1 MLNIVLFGAPGAGK
15 GTQAIMLAEKHE
27 LVHLS
32 TGDLLRKEIS
42 AGTDLGKQAQ
52 GFTDKGEFVPD
63 EVVIGIIRSQ
73 MEQNHDAKGFIFDGF
88 PRTTAQAEAL
98 DKMLNE
104 KGMEI
109 TSMIAL
115 DVENEELVKRLMK
128 RGEISG
134 RSDDQSL
141 DVINNRIDV
150 YHQKTKPLIGYYHAQ
165 SKYSPINGVGDITEI
180 FNRLS
185 KYVEELNIKN

>member
-15 GTQAIMLAEKHE
+15 GTQAVMLAEKHN

-32 TGDLLRKEIS
+32 TGDILRKELS
-42 AGTDLGKQAQ
+42 AGTELGKQAKA
-52 GFTDKGEFVPD
+52 FMDKGEFVPD
-63 EVVIGIIRSQ
+63 EVVIGMIRLQ
-73 MEQNHDAKGFIFDGF
+73 IEQNPDANGFIFDGF
-88 PRTTAQAEAL
+88 PRTTAQADAL

-104 KGMEI
+104 KGLEI

-115 DVENEELVKRLMK
+115 EVEHEELVRRLQI
-128 RGEISG
+128 RGESSG

-141 DVINNRIDV
+141 DVIGNRIDV

-165 SKYSPINGVGDITEI
+165 GKYNPINGVGNIAEI
-180 FNRLS
+180 FDRLS
-185 KYVEELNIKN
+185 QFVEGLKSRD

>member
-15 GTQAIMLAEKHE
+15 GTQAVMLAEKHN

-32 TGDLLRKEIS
+32 TGDILRKELS
-42 AGTDLGKQAQ
+42 TGTELGKQAKV
-52 GFTDKGEFVPD
+52 FMDKGEFVPD
-63 EVVIGIIRSQ
+63 EVVIGMIRSQ
-73 MEQNHDAKGFIFDGF
+73 IEQNPNAKGFIFDGF

-104 KGMEI
+104 NGLAI

-115 DVENEELVKRLMK
+115 EVDRDELVRRLQI
-128 RGEISG
+128 RGESSG

-141 DVINNRIDV
+141 DVISNRIDV
-150 YHQKTKPLIGYYHAQ
+150 YHQKTKPLIGYYDAQ
-165 SKYSPINGVGDITEI
+165 GKYSPIEGVGEIAEI
-180 FNRLS
+180 FERLS
-185 KYVEELNIKN
+185 RFVEGL